1 MSLFDGLL
9 DDEAL
14 VFGPQNQVPAARADP
29 RELRSAYESLLA
41 SLVVRDSQLTA
52 LSRQIPTGV
61 SVQVSVIPTGGAGG
75 LLALG
80 GRSVPGVDIVAA
92 EPALRDLDDL
102 AGSAARVASAAAQLG
117 PEIDVFVGLPYGPG
131 WQGAVELIEAAGLY
145 GKIDTGVADSSRT
158 LEQLSS
164 LIEADLPFKITNRS
178 QSSWLTLLRAVDAL
192 IDGASP
198 DDAAELMGPRSHDQ
212 IGPVL
217 AAWDEKAQ
225 LRIRRRVRRL
235 GTDQVR
241 NVINELVA
249 HGVLS
254 AP

>member
-1 MSLFDGLL
+1 
-9 DDEAL
+9 
-14 VFGPQNQVPAARADP
+14 
-29 RELRSAYESLLA
+29 
-41 SLVVRDSQLTA
+41 
-52 LSRQIPTGV
+52 
-61 SVQVSVIPTGGAGG
+61 
-75 LLALG
+75 
-80 GRSVPGVDIVAA
+80 
-92 EPALRDLDDL
+92 
-102 AGSAARVASAAAQLG
+102 
-117 PEIDVFVGLPYGPG
+117 
-131 WQGAVELIEAAGLY
+131 
-145 GKIDTGVADSSRT
+145 
-158 LEQLSS
+158 
-164 LIEADLPFKITNRS
+164 LIEADLPFKITNRP

-217 AAWDEKAQ
+217 PAWDEKAQ

>member
-14 VFGPQNQVPAARADP
+14 VSRPQSQVAAVLADH
-29 RELRSAYESLLA
+29 RELRSAYENLLA
-41 SLVVRDSQLTA
+41 SLVVRDTQLTS
-52 LSRQIPTGV
+52 LSRQIPTGA

-75 LLALG
+75 LLALA
-80 GRSVPGVDIVAA
+80 GRSIPGVDIVAA

-102 AGSAARVASAAAQLG
+102 AGNAARVASAAAQLV
-117 PEIDVFVGLPYGPG
+117 PEIDVFVSLPYGPG

-145 GKIDTGVADSSRT
+145 GKIDTGVADSSQT
-158 LEQLSS
+158 LEQLSI
-164 LIEADLPFKITNRS
+164 LIEADLPFKITNRP
-178 QSSWLTLLRAVDAL
+178 QSNWLTMLRAVDAL

-198 DDAAELMGPRSHDQ
+198 DDAAELVRPRSHDQ